1 VAIDMKIIFL
11 HAFAILKI
19 LMAKAGMLI
28 PAIPALKSK
37 QFSKGSY
44 LQNSFCY
51 KSTIKES
58 NPCIATPFRA
68 WTTICKKG
76 L

>member
-1 VAIDMKIIFL
+1 
-11 HAFAILKI
+11 
-19 LMAKAGMLI
+19 MAKAGMLI

-68 WTTICKKG
+68 
-76 L
+76 